1 MEKGAQ
7 VWAVDRDGDD
17 AWILCEVLSKTD
29 TELKLQQID
38 KDSNVFARSRVDAKP
53 AAGAND
59 EVTETRYEGVE
70 LANAKLSEADRA
82 EGRDDDLITLPHLH
96 EPAILHAIH
105 ERFTFGKIY
114 TWTGPVLIAVNPFQR
129 LPLYTNVSVTVPQ
142 MTGSYFRATSSDL
155 GQNKICFFLINAIP
169 FTSVIFSSYLANNIR
184 KSSRATARRA
194 YFDLRT
200 SEIRRASSLS
210 PTCTL
215 LQTGRTVR

>member
-7 VWAVDRDGDD
+7 VWAVDSDGDD

-29 TELKLQQID
+29 TELKLQRIE
-38 KDSNVFARSRVDAKP
+38 KDSNAFTRSRVDAKP

-59 EVTETRYEGVE
+59 EVVEIRYEGVE
-70 LANAKLSEADRA
+70 LANAKLSEVDRA

-129 LPLYTNVSVTVPQ
+129 LPLYTNVSVTV
-142 MTGSYFRATSSDL
+142 TH
-155 GQNKICFFLINAIP
+155 
-169 FTSVIFSSYLANNIR
+169 
-184 KSSRATARRA
+184 
-194 YFDLRT
+194 
-200 SEIRRASSLS
+200 
-210 PTCTL
+210 
-215 LQTGRTVR
+215 

>member
-59 EVTETRYEGVE
+59 EVMETRYEGVE

-105 ERFTFGKIY
+105 ERFTYGKIY

-142 MTGSYFRATSSDL
+142 MKGSCFRATSSDPI
-155 GQNKICFFLINAIP
+155 QNMLLPHQYDRSISSIRSLHLCHFFF
-169 FTSVIFSSYLANNIR
+169 FTH
-184 KSSRATARRA
+184 
-194 YFDLRT
+194 
-200 SEIRRASSLS
+200 
-210 PTCTL
+210 
-215 LQTGRTVR
+215 Q